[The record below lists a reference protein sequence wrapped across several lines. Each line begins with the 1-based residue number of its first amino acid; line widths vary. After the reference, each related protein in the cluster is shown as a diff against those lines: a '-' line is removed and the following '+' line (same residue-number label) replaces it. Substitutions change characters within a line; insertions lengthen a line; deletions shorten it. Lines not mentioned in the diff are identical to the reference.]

1 MATAAS
7 YGSLSFQQ
15 QIAFFEAKNPSVNYA
30 TVRGAAHDQA
40 FVSAGAHRADL
51 VADLFA
57 VVRQAIRDGLT
68 LEEFRKDYYA
78 VLDNYGWEPSGG
90 RAWRAQVIY
99 RTNLRTSYAAGRY
112 AQLQA
117 VKATRPY
124 WGYHHSDAV
133 EHPREL
139 HLEWDGLKI
148 HADNPWWET
157 HYPPSGFGCEC
168 YVTAYSLDEVLAT
181 PKKDG
186 GKRTGPDEPPTE
198 RMRNISF
205 HGETVQVP
213 EGIDP
218 GWNYAPGRAAF
229 ENQVQLTLEKTAPLP
244 AEPAARMNKQLLD
257 EDSVEEAVQGSWSS
271 WMDEVAADPVVHGAA
286 RNVGT
291 LSPET
296 VTGMAHAGA
305 EAETALVSMDDK
317 HLVPLVKA
325 AQAEPEGNAL
335 SAVLTLAELVQV
347 PQIIAQPEAVLLDAA
362 NQVLIYVFD
371 SGRSGGKVAMVVSY
385 LLQGASRSN
394 SVRSGSLVNVEQ
406 LGQQIAS
413 GQLVLVEGSL

>member
-7 YGSLSFQQ
+7 YGSLAFKE
-15 QIAFFEAKNPSVNYA
+15 QIAFFEAKNPSVNYS
-30 TVRGAAHDQA
+30 TVRGAAHDQS

-57 VVRQAIRDGLT
+57 VVNQAIRDGLT
-68 LEEFRKDYYA
+68 LEEFRQDYYA

-90 RAWRAQVIY
+90 RAWRAKVIY

-133 EHPREL
+133 EHPREQ
-139 HLEWDGLKI
+139 HLAWDGLII
-148 HADNPWWET
+148 HADNPWWQT

-168 YVTAYSLDEVLAT
+168 YVTAFSLDEILAT

-186 GKRTGPDEPPTE
+186 GKRSGPDEPPAE
-198 RMRNISF
+198 RLRNIFF

-218 GWNYAPGRAAF
+218 GWDYAPGRAAF

-244 AEPAARMNKQLLD
+244 AVPAAQMNKQLLD
-257 EDSVEEAVQGSWSS
+257 EDSVETALQGSWSS
-271 WMDEVAADPVVHGAA
+271 WVDEVAADPVVQGAA

-296 VTGMAHAGA
+296 VQGMQQAGA
-305 EAETALVSMDDK
+305 EAQTALVSMDDV

-325 AQAEPEGNAL
+325 AQAEPPGNAL
-335 SAVLTLAELVQV
+335 STVLTLAELVQL
-347 PQIIAQPEAVLLDAA
+347 PQILAQPEAVLLDAA
-362 NQVLIYVFD
+362 GSALIYVFD
-371 SGRSGGKVAMVVSY
+371 TGRAGGKVAMVINY
-385 LLQGASRSN
+385 LLQGSSRSN
-394 SVRSGSLVNVEQ
+394 LVQSGSVIDVEQ
-406 LGQQIAS
+406 LGQQLAS
-413 GQLVLVEGSL
+413 GRLVLVEGTL

>member
-7 YGSLSFQQ
+7 YGSLSFKE

-30 TVRGAAHDQA
+30 TVRGAANDQS

-78 VLDNYGWEPSGG
+78 VLDNYGWEPEGG
-90 RAWRAQVIY
+90 RAWRAKVIY

-133 EHPREL
+133 EHPREQ
-139 HLEWDGLKI
+139 HLVWDGLII
-148 HADNPWWET
+148 HADNPWWQT

-168 YVTAYSLDEVLAT
+168 YVTAFSLDEILVT

-186 GKRTGPDEPPTE
+186 GKRTGPDEPPAE
-198 RMRNISF
+198 RMRNIFF

-218 GWNYAPGRAAF
+218 GWDYAPGRAAF
-229 ENQVQLTLEKTAPLP
+229 ESQVQLTLEKTAPLP
-244 AEPAARMNKQLLD
+244 AMPAARMNKQLLD
-257 EDSVEEAVQGSWSS
+257 DDSVETALQDSWSS
-271 WMDEVAADPVVHGAA
+271 WVDEVAAEPVVHGAA

-291 LSPET
+291 LSPAT
-296 VTGMAHAGA
+296 VQGMQQVGT
-305 EAETALVSMDDK
+305 EPQTALVSMTDV

-325 AQAEPEGNAL
+325 AQAEPQGNAL
-335 SAVLTLAELVQV
+335 SAVLTLAELVQL
-347 PQIIAQPEAVLLDAA
+347 PQILAQPEAVLLDAA
-362 NQVLIYVFD
+362 GNALIYVFD
-371 SGRSGGKVAMVVSY
+371 TGRPGGKVAMVVSY

-394 SVRSGSLVNVEQ
+394 LVQSGSVIDVEQ
-406 LGQQIAS
+406 LSQQLAA
-413 GQLVLVEGSL
+413 GRLVLVEGKL

>member
-15 QIAFFEAKNPSVNYA
+15 QIDFFAAKNPSVNYES
-30 TVRGAAHDQA
+30 VRGAAHDQS

-51 VADLFA
+51 VADLYA
-57 VVRQAIRDGLT
+57 IVNQAIRDGLT

-133 EHPREL
+133 EHPREQ
-139 HLEWDGLKI
+139 HLAWDGLII
-148 HADNPWWET
+148 HADNPWWQT

-168 YVTAYSLDEVLAT
+168 YVTAFSLDEI
-181 PKKDG
+181 
-186 GKRTGPDEPPTE
+186 RTLNKPGPDEPPAE
-198 RMRNISF
+198 RMRDIFF
-205 HGETVQVP
+205 HGATVQVP

-218 GWNYAPGRAAF
+218 GWDYAPGRAAF

-244 AEPAARMNKQLLD
+244 AAPAARMNRQLLD
-257 EDSVEEAVQGSWSS
+257 EDSVESALQGSWSS
-271 WMDEVAADPVVHGAA
+271 WVGEVAADPVVQGAA

-291 LSPET
+291 LSPAT
-296 VTGMAHAGA
+296 VSGMQQAGS
-305 EAETALVSMDDK
+305 EPQTALVSMDDA
-317 HLVPLVKA
+317 HLVPMIKA
-325 AQAEPEGNAL
+325 AQAEPQGNAL
-335 SAVLTLAELVQV
+335 STVLTLAELVQL
-347 PQIIAQPEAVLLDAA
+347 PQILAQPEAVLLDAA
-362 NQVLIYVFD
+362 GSALIYVFD
-371 SGRSGGKVAMVVSY
+371 SGRNGGKVALLVNY

-394 SVRSGSLVNVEQ
+394 LVQSGSVIDVEQ
-406 LGQQIAS
+406 FGQQLAS
-413 GQLVLVEGSL
+413 GRLVLVEGNL

>member
-15 QIAFFEAKNPSVNYA
+15 QVDFFEAKNPSVNYA
-30 TVRGAAHDQA
+30 TVRGAAHEQS

-78 VLDNYGWEPSGG
+78 VLDNYGWEPAGG
-90 RAWRAQVIY
+90 RAWRARVIY

-139 HLEWDGLKI
+139 HLEWDGLII
-148 HADNPWWET
+148 HADDPWWQS
-157 HYPPSGFGCEC
+157 HYPPNGFGCEC
-168 YVTAYSLDEVLAT
+168 GVTAYSLDEIHAL
-181 PKKDG
+181 
-186 GKRTGPDEPPTE
+186 GKSGPDAPPTG

-205 HGETVQVP
+205 HGQTVQVP
-213 EGIDP
+213 EGVDP
-218 GWNYAPGRAAF
+218 GWDYAPGRAAF

-257 EDSVEEAVQGSWSS
+257 EDSVEEALQGSWSN
-271 WMDEVAADPVVHGAA
+271 WMDEVAAEPVVQGAA

-296 VTGMAHAGA
+296 VTAMAKAGA
-305 EAETALVSMDDK
+305 DAETALVSMEDR
-317 HLVPLVKA
+317 HLVPMVQA
-325 AQAEPEGNAL
+325 AQAEPQSSTL
-335 SAVLTLAELVQV
+335 SAVLTLAELAQL
-347 PQIIAQPEAVLLDAA
+347 PQMISQPEAVLLDVATRT
-362 NQVLIYVFD
+362 LIYVFD
-371 SGRSGGKVAMVVSY
+371 SGRAGAKVAMKVNCA
-385 LLQGASRSN
+385 LQGAARSN
-394 SVRSGSLVNVEQ
+394 TVQSGALVDVEQ
-406 LGQQIAS
+406 LGQQVAA
-413 GQLVLVEGSL
+413 GQLVLVEGGL

>member
-1 MATAAS
+1 MATAAT
-7 YGSLSFQQ
+7 YGSLSFRE

-30 TVRGAAHDQA
+30 TVRGAAHDQS

-51 VADLFA
+51 VADLYA

-68 LEEFRKDYYA
+68 LEEFQKDYYA
-78 VLDNYGWEPSGG
+78 VLDNYGWEPAGG

-139 HLEWDGLKI
+139 HLAWDGLHI
-148 HADNPWWET
+148 HADNPWWKT

-168 YVTAYSLDEVLAT
+168 YVTAYSLDELQAM
-181 PKKDG
+181 
-186 GKRTGPDEPPTE
+186 GKSGPDEPPPG
-198 RMRNISF
+198 RLRNIVF
-205 HGETVQVP
+205 HGEVVQVP

-244 AEPAARMNKQLLD
+244 AEPAARMNRQLLD
-257 EDSVEEAVQGSWSS
+257 EQRVEEALQRSWTS
-271 WMDEVAADPVVHGAA
+271 WLDEVVAEPVVRGSA

-296 VTGMAHAGA
+296 VAGMQRAGVTPQ
-305 EAETALVSMDDK
+305 TALISMRDEQ
-317 HLVPLVKA
+317 LVPLVKA
-325 AQAEPEGNAL
+325 ATTEPEVDDAL
-335 SAVLTLAELVQV
+335 AGLTLADLRQL
-347 PQIIAQPEAVLLDAA
+347 PQALAQPQAVLLDASSNA
-362 NQVLIYVFD
+362 LVYVFD
-371 SGRSGGKVAMVVSY
+371 SGRRGGWLSMIVNY
-385 LLQGASRSN
+385 LLQGSSRSN
-394 SVRSGSLVNVEQ
+394 AVQSGSVVGVEQ
-406 LGQQIAS
+406 LGQQLAN
-413 GQLVLVEGSL
+413 GRLVLVEGGL

>member
-57 VVRQAIRDGLT
+57 VVRQAIRDGQT
-68 LEEFRKDYYA
+68 LEDFRQDYYA

-99 RTNLRTSYAAGRY
+99 RANLRTSYAAGRY

-139 HLEWDGLKI
+139 HLAWDGLHI
-148 HADNPWWET
+148 HADSPWWKK

-168 YVTAYSLDEVLAT
+168 FVTAYSLDEIHAM
-181 PKKDG
+181 
-186 GKRTGPDEPPTE
+186 GKAGPDEPPAE

-218 GWNYAPGRAAF
+218 GWDYAPGREAF
-229 ENQVQLTLEKTAPLP
+229 ENQVQLTLEKTSPLP
-244 AEPAARMNKQLLD
+244 AESAARMNKQLLD
-257 EDSVEEAVQGSWSS
+257 QGSVGEALQGSWSS
-271 WMDEVAADPVVHGAA
+271 WLDDVAADPIVHGAA
-286 RNVGT
+286 RHVGT

-296 VTGMAHAGA
+296 VTGMAQAGA

-335 SAVLTLAELVQV
+335 SAVLTLAELAQL

-362 NQVLIYVFD
+362 GQVLIYVFD
-371 SGRSGGKVAMVVSY
+371 SGRQGGKVAMVVDFA
-385 LLQGASRSN
+385 LQDGSRSN

-406 LGQQIAS
+406 LGQQVAS
-413 GQLVLVEGSL
+413 GQLILVEGSL

>member
-7 YGSLSFQQ
+7 YGSLSFKE

-57 VVRQAIRDGLT
+57 VVRQAIRDGQT
-68 LEEFRKDYYA
+68 LEEFRQDYYA
-78 VLDNYGWEPSGG
+78 VLDNYDWEPSGG

-133 EHPREL
+133 EHPREQ
-139 HLEWDGLKI
+139 HLAWDGLII
-148 HADNPWWET
+148 HADNPWWQT

-168 YVTAYSLDEVLAT
+168 YVTAYSLDEIQAM
-181 PKKDG
+181 
-186 GKRTGPDEPPTE
+186 GKTGPDEPPAE
-198 RMRNISF
+198 RMRNIVF

-218 GWNYAPGRAAF
+218 GWDYAPGRTAF

-244 AEPAARMNKQLLD
+244 AEPAAHMNKQLLD
-257 EDSVEEAVQGSWSS
+257 EDSVEEALQGAWSN
-271 WMDEVAADPVVHGAA
+271 WMDEVAAEPVVQGAA

-296 VTGMAHAGA
+296 VTGMAKAGA
-305 EAETALVSMDDK
+305 EAETALVSMEDR

-325 AQAEPEGNAL
+325 AQAEPGGNAL
-335 SAVLTLAELVQV
+335 STVLTLAELAQL

-362 NQVLIYVFD
+362 ANALIYVFD
-371 SGRSGGKVAMVVSY
+371 SGRPGGKVAMVVDY

-394 SVRSGSLVNVEQ
+394 SVRSGSLVDVEQ
-406 LGQQIAS
+406 LGQQVAS